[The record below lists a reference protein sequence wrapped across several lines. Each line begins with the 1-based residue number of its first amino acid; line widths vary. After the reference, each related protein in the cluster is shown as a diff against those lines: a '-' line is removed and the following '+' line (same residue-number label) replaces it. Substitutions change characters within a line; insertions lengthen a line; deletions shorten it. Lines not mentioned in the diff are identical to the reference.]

1 MKSQKG
7 ITLVV
12 LIITII
18 LMLILATVTV
28 TTSINGGLI
37 NSTQSAKEEARG
49 MDVAEAKEMWEM
61 SVREDREN
69 GIQEKT
75 LAQILE
81 ELKNKG
87 LLTEKEVNN
96 IKSSEDKAI
105 KIGNRT
111 ISFKISDESAQ
122 DYDERKYESIKIG
135 DYVNY
140 DPTVRVDE
148 KNKSKLEYT
157 SPVGTA
163 GSHGNGYAEQ
173 IFKASSKDIEGNSI
187 KWRVYDIN
195 KETGVITLISEKVIG
210 PERGGTL
217 QNNFILYTGIGYLYS
232 EQEIESACAIYGY
245 GYGADTSKNAT
256 YTVGGPFDDK
266 ITGTIEG
273 TGARSMDFK
282 DIIDSSPTFLLGT
295 IGSIYYPTMSG
306 DSVGKSTE
314 KTDKNLEYSPTQ
326 IYYAD
331 NSKLGE
337 KKFNLIF
344 KAIDGT
350 TNLTYWLKTRMV
362 RKTTS
367 SNEANNSMGFCNWC
381 VVNGNR
387 INNKYICGSTTIKF
401 GSSPA
406 TELGIRPI
414 VVLKKGIG
422 LTKNTSQSE
431 NQEYATWNLE

>member
-1 MKSQKG
+1 MKNKKG
-7 ITLVV
+7 ITLVA
-12 LIITII
+12 LIITIVV
-18 LMLILATVTV
+18 MLILAAVTV

-37 NSTQSAKEEARG
+37 NSTQSAKEESRG

-69 GIQEKT
+69 GTQEKT
-75 LAQILE
+75 LEEILL
-81 ELKNKG
+81 ELKEKG
-87 LLTEKEVNN
+87 LLTEKEVEE
-96 IKSSEDKAI
+96 IKTNKEI
-105 KIGNRT
+105 TIGNRK
-111 ISFKISDESAQ
+111 ISFDIENSAINETGTW
-122 DYDERKYESIKIG
+122 DKTYIESIKIG
-135 DYVNY
+135 DYINY
-140 DPTVRVDE
+140 NPTVRVAE
-148 KNKSKLEYT
+148 ENKNKLEYT

-163 GSHGNGYAEQ
+163 SSHGNGYAEQ
-173 IFKASSKDIEGNSI
+173 TFEARTDI
-187 KWRVYDIN
+187 KWRVFDIN
-195 KETGVITLISEKVIG
+195 KETGVITLISEEVIG
-210 PERGGTL
+210 PKRGGTL
-217 QNNFILYTGIGYLYS
+217 QKNFILYTGIGYLYS

-331 NSKLGE
+331 KSKLGE
-337 KKFNLIF
+337 QKFNLIF

-406 TELGIRPI
+406 TQLGIRPI
-414 VVLKKGIG
+414 VVLKKGVG
-422 LTKNTSQSE
+422 LIKAENQSE
-431 NQEYATWNLE
+431 DQEYTVWNLE

>member
-1 MKSQKG
+1 MKNKKG
-7 ITLVV
+7 ITLVA
-12 LIITII
+12 LIITIVV
-18 LMLILATVTV
+18 MLILAAVTV

-37 NSTQSAKEEARG
+37 NSTQSAKEESRG

-69 GIQEKT
+69 GTQEKT
-75 LAQILE
+75 LEEILL
-81 ELKNKG
+81 ELKEKG
-87 LLTEKEVNN
+87 LLTEKEVEE
-96 IKSSEDKAI
+96 IKTKKEI
-105 KIGNRT
+105 TIGNRK
-111 ISFKISDESAQ
+111 ISFDIENSAINETGTW
-122 DYDERKYESIKIG
+122 DKTYIESIKIG
-135 DYVNY
+135 DYINY
-140 DPTVRVDE
+140 NPTVRVAE
-148 KNKSKLEYT
+148 ENKNKLEYT

-163 GSHGNGYAEQ
+163 SSHGNGYAEQ
-173 IFKASSKDIEGNSI
+173 TFEARTDI
-187 KWRVYDIN
+187 KWRVFDIN
-195 KETGVITLISEKVIG
+195 KETGVITLISEEVIG
-210 PERGGTL
+210 PKRGGTL
-217 QNNFILYTGIGYLYS
+217 QKNFILYTGIGYLYS

-295 IGSIYYPTMSG
+295 IGSIYYPTISG

-331 NSKLGE
+331 KSKLGE
-337 KKFNLIF
+337 QKFNLIF

-367 SNEANNSMGFCNWC
+367 SDEANNSMGFCNWC

-387 INNKYICGSTTIKF
+387 INNKRICGSTTIKF
-401 GSSPA
+401 GSTPA

-414 VVLKKGIG
+414 VVLKKGVG
-422 LTKNTSQSE
+422 LIKAENQSE
-431 NQEYATWNLE
+431 DQEYTVWNLE

>member
-1 MKSQKG
+1 MKNKKG
-7 ITLVV
+7 ITLVA
-12 LIITII
+12 LIITIVV
-18 LMLILATVTV
+18 MLILAAVTV

-37 NSTQSAKEEARG
+37 NSTQSAKEESRG

-69 GIQEKT
+69 GTQEKT
-75 LAQILE
+75 LEEILL
-81 ELKNKG
+81 ELKEKG
-87 LLTEKEVNN
+87 LLTEKEVEE
-96 IKSSEDKAI
+96 IKTNKEI
-105 KIGNRT
+105 TIGNRK
-111 ISFKISDESAQ
+111 ISFDIENSAINETGTW
-122 DYDERKYESIKIG
+122 DKTYIESIKIG
-135 DYVNY
+135 DYINY
-140 DPTVRVDE
+140 NPTVRVAE
-148 KNKSKLEYT
+148 ENKDKLEYT

-163 GSHGNGYAEQ
+163 SSHGNGYAEQ
-173 IFKASSKDIEGNSI
+173 TFEARTDI
-187 KWRVYDIN
+187 KWRVFDIN
-195 KETGVITLISEKVIG
+195 KETGVITLISEEVIG
-210 PERGGTL
+210 PKRGGTL
-217 QNNFILYTGIGYLYS
+217 QKNFILYTGIGYLYS

-331 NSKLGE
+331 KSKLGE
-337 KKFNLIF
+337 QKFNLIF

-367 SNEANNSMGFCNWC
+367 SDEANNSMGFCNWC

-406 TELGIRPI
+406 TQLGIRPI
-414 VVLKKGIG
+414 VVLKKGVG
-422 LTKNTSQSE
+422 LIKAENQSE
-431 NQEYATWNLE
+431 DQEYTVWNLE